1 MVRLLCV
8 GLGGMGHHDWNA
20 ALDSGGFVAVAG
32 GDLQEQARQVF
43 AAKTGAPT
51 FADFS
56 EALAAV
62 QVIEPPPTEVGT
74 WAAFARAFGHLTVIE
89 CVQTKERGRRSA

>member
-1 MVRLLCV
+1 MIRLLRV

-32 GDLQEQARQVF
+32 VDLQEEARQVF

-51 FADFS
+51 FVA
-56 EALAAV
+56 
-62 QVIEPPPTEVGT
+62 G
-74 WAAFARAFGHLTVIE
+74 R
-89 CVQTKERGRRSA
+89 QTPRC

>member
-56 EALAAV
+56 EALAAG
-62 QVIEPPPTEVGT
+62 IPTAELCSLDYGGHACSRTVPDQFNSIIS
-74 WAAFARAFGHLTVIE
+74 AFL
-89 CVQTKERGRRSA
+89 ER